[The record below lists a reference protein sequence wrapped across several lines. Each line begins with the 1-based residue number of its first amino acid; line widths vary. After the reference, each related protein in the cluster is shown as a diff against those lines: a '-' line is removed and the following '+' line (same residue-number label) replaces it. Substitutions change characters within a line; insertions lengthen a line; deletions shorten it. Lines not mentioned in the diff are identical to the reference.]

1 MKKTLFL
8 VFIIFNLYIV
18 GLRKEIT
25 ESTYVINDNM
35 FDIYKLSTN
44 LNTKNILNYITE
56 EIDIIAIF
64 PKIKNN
70 YNSELKKYVYSF
82 TLTTNQNNINLFT
95 NQYRN
100 LLIENNYYR
109 EANLISFDGIY
120 IDKIII
126 YTNPNSVN
134 KLINTGK
141 FSL

>member
-8 VFIIFNLYIV
+8 LFVIFNLYIM
-18 GLRKEIT
+18 GQRKEIT
-25 ESTYVINDNM
+25 ESTYVINDNI

-56 EIDIIAIF
+56 EIDIIVIF
-64 PKIKNN
+64 PKTKSN

-109 EANLISFDGIY
+109 DANLISFDGIY
-120 IDKIII
+120 IDKIVI
-126 YTNPNSVN
+126 YTNQNSVN

>member
-8 VFIIFNLYIV
+8 VFVIFNLYV
-18 GLRKEIT
+18 MGQRKEIT
-25 ESTYVINDNM
+25 ESTYVINDNI

>member
-8 VFIIFNLYIV
+8 LFIVFNLYV
-18 GLRKEIT
+18 MGQRKEIT
-25 ESTYVINDNM
+25 ESTYVINDNI
-35 FDIYKLSTN
+35 FDIYKLNTN
-44 LNTKNILNYITE
+44 LNTKNILNYINE

-70 YNSELKKYVYSF
+70 YNFELKKYVYSF

-120 IDKIII
+120 IDKIVI
-126 YTNPNSVN
+126 YTNQNIVN